1 MHTGDNKNIQKTQK
15 FFNNAFKT
23 LIYDNFNQY
32 LKLPKL
38 SSCTKLLQEIYD
50 SVCESDATM
59 CHITEEDWIE
69 DYSDR
74 FNDNDLKK
82 LKMEVE
88 KYGLQEVITF
98 NDGEY
103 KILGYGDL
111 ETRFNDDRD
120 FLKKR
125 EELDR

>member
-1 MHTGDNKNIQKTQK
+1 MMIC
-15 FFNNAFKT
+15 FRCYF
-23 LIYDNFNQY
+23 I
-32 LKLPKL
+32 
-38 SSCTKLLQEIYD
+38 
-50 SVCESDATM
+50 
-59 CHITEEDWIE
+59 
-69 DYSDR
+69 
-74 FNDNDLKK
+74 DNDLKK
-82 LKMEVE
+82 LMVEVE